1 MRGTGLRI
9 WVSAFAQPFTYL
21 GVALLVFAGAA
32 LFYVTDQEK
41 TRAYDSAV
49 SKSEAD
55 ARIFEEYIARTI
67 RSADDTLLLLREL
80 QRQNPASFDL
90 AAWTNAFTA
99 GKQIALHFGLA
110 DRNGIVTAA
119 TMGTLGLDISAFD
132 AFRQHAGSRE
142 DNLIIGKPYRLK
154 STGTWTIALSR
165 RLTAPDGSFA
175 GLIIALLDP
184 QQLAAFYRSI
194 NLGSDGIASLIGFD
208 GFIRAR
214 GSAAGLSQPESFGKS
229 IGGAE
234 VYKRY
239 REFPS
244 GSYWNAPGTVDP
256 IARLITYRVVTDL
269 PLVVIIGRSTQEIY
283 QRAWRNARVYYG
295 IALFM
300 ALGIALAV
308 TAGATRQ
315 HKILSATRKLEATNL
330 RFDTALENVAHGLC
344 MFDASARITVCNRQ
358 YREMYA
364 LSPDIVKPGCT
375 LEQLMRHRKE
385 VGVLAGEPEEHCRRI
400 LNSLAAN
407 RDSTIRI
414 VQADGRIINVL
425 DRPIPGGGW
434 ITIHKDV
441 TKEVKAEAELK
452 ETRNFLRTIIE
463 QVPSSIIVK
472 DARDFRYVLVNKAA
486 EIFMGRPAEEIIGRT
501 AHDVYPPEAAV
512 SLDALDEEILRLGR
526 QRLNDMVPFH
536 EAGGGIRHVAI
547 DRVVVRGADSQPKYI
562 LSVIVDVT
570 ERKQSEA
577 QIYHMA
583 HHDALTGLANRVLF
597 LKSIEETLARLNR
610 HGERFNVLVLDLD
623 QFKAVNDTLGHP
635 VGDALLKE
643 AAQRLLGCTRET
655 DLVARLGG
663 DEFAILQRS
672 GDEQGEAALA
682 FADRLLKAM
691 REPYELAGN
700 KLTVGTSIGVALAP
714 QDGDNADQLL
724 KNADL
729 ALYRAKSEG
738 RNRCRL
744 FDLQMEAE
752 VRSRHALETDLR
764 SAIWRDEF
772 ELHYQTLIHSA
783 TREVCGVEALVRW
796 RHPRRG
802 LLAPDRFIA
811 VAEETGLIVPLG
823 EWILRRACSDA
834 AAWPAHIKLAVNL
847 SAAQFTAPSLKETV
861 ALTLAQTGL
870 APQRLE
876 LEITESVLLE
886 NDESNLVVLHA
897 LRDLGVSIVLDDFG
911 TGYSSLSYLQKF
923 PFDKLKIDRSFVRE
937 LSSRS
942 DSAAIVRAV
951 NGLGKTLNILTT
963 AEGIETEEQ
972 FDLLRATGVDQ
983 MQGFLFSRP
992 VPKAEVSFLAP
1003 RRKGAEAAA

>member
-1 MRGTGLRI
+1 MRGTELRA

-21 GVALLVFAGAA
+21 GVALLVLAAAA
-32 LFYVTDQEK
+32 LFYFTDQEK

-49 SKSEAD
+49 TKSEAD

-80 QRQNPASFDL
+80 HRKEQHFDL
-90 AAWTNAFTA
+90 AAWTQAFTA
-99 GKQIALHFGLA
+99 GKQMALHFGLA
-110 DRNGIVTAA
+110 DKNGIVTAA
-119 TMGTLGLDISAFD
+119 TQGTVGLDISGFKS
-132 AFRQHAGSRE
+132 FRRHAASAE
-142 DNLIIGKPYRLK
+142 DNLTIGKPYRLK

-184 QQLAAFYRSI
+184 QQLEPFYRSI
-194 NLGSDGIASLIGFD
+194 NLGSDGIASLIGLD

-234 VYKRY
+234 VYRRY
-239 REFPS
+239 RESPS

-256 IARLITYRVVTDL
+256 VARLISYRVVADF

-283 QRAWRNARVYYG
+283 QRAWRNSRVYYG

-315 HKILSATRKLEATNL
+315 HKILSATRNLEVTNL

-344 MFDASARITVCNRQ
+344 MFDASGRITVSNRQ

-375 LEQLMRHRKE
+375 LEELMRHRKA

-400 LNSLAAN
+400 RSAVAAHH
-407 RDSTIRI
+407 DSNIRI
-414 VQADGRIINVL
+414 VQADGRVINVL

-434 ITIHKDV
+434 ITIHKDA
-441 TKEVKAEAELK
+441 TNEVRAEAELE

-486 EIFMGRPAEEIIGRT
+486 EIFMNRPADEIIGRT
-501 AHDVYPPEAAV
+501 VHDVYPPQVAA
-512 SLDALDEEILRLGR
+512 SLHALDEEILLLGR
-526 QRLNDMVPFH
+526 QRLNDLVPFH

-547 DRVVVRGADSQPKYI
+547 DRVIVRGADSQPKYI
-562 LSVIVDVT
+562 LGVVVDVT

-635 VGDALLKE
+635 VGDALLKQ

-663 DEFAILQRS
+663 DEFAILQPA
-672 GDEQGEAALA
+672 GEDQGEAALA
-682 FADRLLKAM
+682 FADRLLSAM

-802 LLAPDRFIA
+802 LLGPDRFIA
-811 VAEETGLIVPLG
+811 VAEETGLIVSLG

-847 SAAQFTAPSLKETV
+847 SAAQFTAPNLKETV
-861 ALTLAQTGL
+861 ALTLAETGL
-870 APQRLE
+870 APERLE

-886 NDESNLVVLHA
+886 NDKSNLVVLHA

-972 FDLLRATGVDQ
+972 FELLRATGVDQ
-983 MQGFLFSRP
+983 MQGYLFSRP

-1003 RRKGAEAAA
+1003 RRESADAAA

>member
-1 MRGTGLRI
+1 MRGTDFRT
-9 WVSAFAQPFTYL
+9 WVGAFAQPFTYL
-21 GVALLVFAGAA
+21 GVALLVLAA
-32 LFYVTDQEK
+32 TALLYLTDQEK
-41 TRAYDSAV
+41 TRAYESAV
-49 SKSEAD
+49 TKSEAD

-80 QRQNPASFDL
+80 QRQDPANFDL
-90 AAWTNAFTA
+90 GSWTRAFTA
-99 GKQIALHFGLA
+99 GRQIALHFGLA
-110 DRNGIVTAA
+110 DKNGIVTAA
-119 TMGTLGLDISAFD
+119 TQGTLGVDISGFD
-132 AFRQHAGSRE
+132 SFRQHAASGE
-142 DNLIIGKPYRLK
+142 DKLFIGKPYRFK
-154 STGTWTIALSR
+154 ATGTWTIALSR

-175 GLIIALLDP
+175 GLIIAMIDP
-184 QQLAAFYRSI
+184 QQVEPFYRSI
-194 NLGSDGIASLIGFD
+194 NLGSDGIASLVGLD

-214 GSAAGLSQPESFGKS
+214 GSAAGLSQPESLGKS

-234 VYKRY
+234 VFKRY
-239 REFPS
+239 REFPA

-256 IARLITYRVVTDL
+256 IARLITYRVLADY

-283 QRAWRNARVYYG
+283 QRAQRNARVYYG

-300 ALGIALAV
+300 VLGIALAV

-315 HKILSATRKLEATNL
+315 YKILAATRNLEATNL

-344 MFDASARITVCNRQ
+344 MFDASGRITVSNRQ
-358 YREMYA
+358 YLEMYA
-364 LSPDIVKPGCT
+364 LSPAIVQPGCT
-375 LEQLMRHRKE
+375 LEELMHHRKA
-385 VGVLAGEPEEHCRRI
+385 VGVLAGEPEEHCSRI
-400 LNSLAAN
+400 RNAVAAG
-407 RDSTIRI
+407 RESSFRL

-441 TKEVKAEAELK
+441 TKEVKAEAELE

-486 EIFMGRPAEEIIGRT
+486 EIFMNRPAGEIIGRT
-501 AHDVYPPEAAV
+501 AQEIYPPQVAA
-512 SLDALDEEILRLGR
+512 SLHALDEEILVLGR
-526 QRLNDMVPFH
+526 QRLSDLVPFH

-547 DRVVVRGADSQPKYI
+547 DRVIVRSADSQPKYI
-562 LSVIVDVT
+562 LGVVVDVT

-597 LKSIEETLARLNR
+597 LRSIEETLARLNR

-663 DEFAILQRS
+663 DEFAILQRA
-672 GDEQGEAALA
+672 GDGQGEAALA
-682 FADRLLKAM
+682 FADRLLAAM
-691 REPYELAGN
+691 REPYELAGT

-729 ALYRAKSEG
+729 ALYGAKSEG

-744 FDLQMEAE
+744 FDVAMEAE
-752 VRSRHALETDLR
+752 ARSRHTLETDLR

-802 LLAPDRFIA
+802 LLAPDQFIA

-823 EWILRRACSDA
+823 EWILRRACADA
-834 AAWPAHIKLAVNL
+834 AAWPAHVKLAVNL
-847 SAAQFTAPSLKETV
+847 SAAQFSPNLKETV
-861 ALTLAQTGL
+861 ALTLTQTEL
-870 APQRLE
+870 VPERLE

-972 FDLLRATGVDQ
+972 FELLRATGVDQ
-983 MQGFLFSRP
+983 MQGYLFSRP
-992 VPKAEVSFLAP
+992 VPKADVSFAAP
-1003 RRKGAEAAA
+1003 RPEEAAA